1 MCVTLFLRNIQSEKH
16 MVSKKNN
23 INKGIKKVG
32 ILDHINAN
40 AAGIDIGSKSHF
52 VAIPEGR
59 DVQNV
64 REFSTFTNSLMELVA
79 WLKKTGITTVAMEST
94 GVYWIPVYDMLEQ
107 QGFEVLLV
115 NARHI
120 KNVPGRKT
128 DVIDCQWIQ
137 QLHSYGLLRG
147 SFRPK
152 DSILK
157 MRTLMRHRSTLIE
170 YSASHIQH
178 IQKALSLMNV
188 QLKNVIRDITG
199 MTAMKIIR
207 SIVDGERDPAVLAQY
222 RDHRC
227 KSSEETIRESL
238 IGNYQEEHM
247 FCLKQ
252 SIDLYDYYSLKITEC
267 DQEIEKIMSEIESC
281 VDEEENREDG
291 KEPDKKTLKKRAPKK
306 HDFAFD
312 MHQELI
318 RISGVDLTQIPS
330 LNVQTVSR
338 IISEIGVDM
347 SKWETSKQFAAWL
360 GLCPG
365 NKVSGGKRL
374 SGRTAPSAN
383 RAAAALRM
391 AANSLRLSDTA
402 LGSFF
407 RRLSSRLG
415 VAKAITAAA
424 HKLAAI
430 LYNMLK
436 TGSEYMES
444 GAKYYEEQYKDR
456 CVKNLEKRAK
466 QFGFALVPVSS

>member
-1 MCVTLFLRNIQSEKH
+1 MI
-16 MVSKKNN
+16 SKKTNK
-23 INKGIKKVG
+23 NKGLKKVER
-32 ILDHINAN
+32 LDYINVN

-59 DVQNV
+59 DDQTV
-64 REFSTFTNSLMELVA
+64 REFPTFTNSLIELMN
-79 WLKKTGITTVAMEST
+79 WLKKNGITTVAMEST

-107 QGFEVLLV
+107 HGFEVFLV

-152 DSILK
+152 EKILQ

-170 YSASHIQH
+170 YAASHIQH
-178 IQKALSLMNV
+178 MQKALSLMNV
-188 QLKNVIRDITG
+188 QLKNVIRDLTG
-199 MTAMKIIR
+199 VTGMKIIR
-207 SIVDGERDPAVLAQY
+207 SIIEGERDPAVLAQY
-222 RDHRC
+222 RDPRC
-227 KSSEETIRESL
+227 KSTEEEIHQSL
-238 IGNYQEEHM
+238 IGNYQEDHM

-252 SIDLYDYYSLKITEC
+252 ALDLYDHYTLKITEC
-267 DQEIEKIMSEIESC
+267 DQKIEKIMAEM
-281 VDEEENREDG
+281 DKFLNEDG
-291 KEPDKKTLKKRAPKK
+291 KEPDKKVNGKKIPKK
-306 HDFAFD
+306 HSFAFD

-318 RISGVDLTQIPS
+318 RITGVDLTQIPS
-330 LNVQTVSR
+330 LNVQTVSK
-338 IISEIGVDM
+338 IISEIGIDM
-347 SKWETSKQFAAWL
+347 NKWETSKQFAAWL

-374 SGRTAPSAN
+374 SGKTAPSSN
-383 RAAAALRM
+383 KAAAALRM

-402 LGSFF
+402 LGAFF

-415 VAKAITAAA
+415 AAKAITAAA
-424 HKLAAI
+424 HKLAVI

-456 CVKNLEKRAK
+456 CIRNLERRAR
-466 QFGFALVPVSS
+466 QFGFVLVANATTSN

>member
-1 MCVTLFLRNIQSEKH
+1 

-23 INKGIKKVG
+23 KNKGAKKVER
-32 ILDHINAN
+32 LDYINAN
-40 AAGIDIGSKSHF
+40 AAGIDIGSISHF

-59 DVQNV
+59 DVQTV
-64 REFSTFTNSLMELVA
+64 REFSTFTNSLMELAA

-94 GVYWIPVYDMLEQ
+94 GVYWVPVYDMLEQ

-152 DSILK
+152 DNILK

-170 YSASHIQH
+170 YAASHIQH
-178 IQKALSLMNV
+178 IHKALSLMNV
-188 QLKNVIRDITG
+188 QLKNVIRDLTG

-207 SIVDGERDPAVLAQY
+207 SIVEGERDPAILAQY
-222 RDHRC
+222 RDYRC
-227 KSSEETIRESL
+227 RSSEEEIRESL
-238 IGNYQEEHM
+238 IGNYQEDHM

-252 SIDLYDYYSLKITEC
+252 ALDLYDHYSLKINEC
-267 DQEIEKIMSEIESC
+267 DQEIEKIMAELRSY
-281 VDEEENREDG
+281 VDEEGNNEGE
-291 KEPDKKTLKKRAPKK
+291 KEPNKKTIKKRAPKK

-338 IISEIGVDM
+338 IISEIGIDM

-374 SGRTAPSAN
+374 SGKTPPSAN

-402 LGSFF
+402 LGAFF

-415 VAKAITAAA
+415 VAKSITAAA
-424 HKLAAI
+424 HKLAVI

-444 GAKYYEEQYKDR
+444 GARYYEEQYKNR
-456 CVKNLEKRAK
+456 CIRNLEAK
-466 QFGFALVPVSS
+466 AKLFGFALVPVSV